1 MRTSTTGRAIVGAVA
16 VLIAT
21 TIALEIGLR
30 IAYDPIGSAFDQW
43 LGACEQAQPPTPL
56 HHAPRPGPA
65 PKRLGPSTAYGQLG
79 GWEYV
84 ETYDQ
89 RGIKYS
95 SLRPQEGTGT
105 IVLFMGDSFIEG
117 YDDANTVPQRA
128 YEWIV
133 QHDSRSRP
141 LIVLNAG
148 YSSYS
153 PVIFTVQAQRL
164 LPVLRPDLV
173 VVDIDETDLFDDA
186 VRYRGLI
193 ARDERGKM
201 VAVERDPSRQA
212 LVDGCARAGQSRSYL
227 VRAIATLWYRFRFAL
242 LDWRERRG
250 ERLFAVGETRA
261 PNMSPELQ
269 MQMRYFSSTL
279 DELFSMLKEYL
290 PADRILVVRHPHL
303 RHLQTDHEG
312 HPLLSRQVG
321 ELVRAAAARN
331 GVAFFD
337 AQDELAARFEGEPQ
351 RYYWNA
357 ADMHFN
363 FDGIRAYG
371 ELVGREIARKLDHD
385 G

>member
-1 MRTSTTGRAIVGAVA
+1 MRTSTTRRAIVSAIAVWATAAIA
-16 VLIAT
+16 V
-21 TIALEIGLR
+21 EIGLR
-30 IAYDPIGSAFDQW
+30 ISYDQIGSAFDRW
-43 LGACEQAQPPTPL
+43 LGACEEAQRATPL

-65 PKRLGPSTAYGQLG
+65 PKRLGPSTAYGQFG

-84 ETYDQ
+84 ETYDE

-95 SLRPQEGTGT
+95 SLRPQDGTGT
-105 IVLFMGDSFIEG
+105 TVLFMGDSFIEG
-117 YDDANTVPQRA
+117 YDDANTIPQRA

-133 QHDSRSRP
+133 QHVSRSQR
-141 LIVLNAG
+141 LIVLNAA

-164 LPVLRPDLV
+164 LPLLRLDLLV
-173 VVDIDETDLFDDA
+173 IDIDETDLFDDA

-193 ARDERGKM
+193 ARDEHRKIA
-201 VAVERDPSRQA
+201 AVERDPTRQA
-212 LVDGCARAGQSRSYL
+212 LVDGCARAGRSPSYL
-227 VRAIATLWYRFRFAL
+227 VRSIATLWYRFRFVL

-250 ERLFAVGETRA
+250 ERLFAVGESRA
-261 PNMSPELQ
+261 PNMSPDLQ
-269 MQMRYFSSTL
+269 DQMRYFSSTL
-279 DELFSMLKEYL
+279 DELFSTLKEYL

-303 RHLQTDHEG
+303 RHLQADHEG
-312 HPLLSRQVG
+312 RPLLNRQVG
-321 ELVRAAAARN
+321 ELVRAAAARG

-337 AQDELAARFEGEPQ
+337 AQDELAARFDGEPE

-371 ELVGREIARKLDHD
+371 ELVGREIARKLDHNR
-385 G
+385 